1 MTATIIPL
9 AAYRSAA
16 ATPAEPLDPE
26 PGAIVAE
33 LELDW
38 QRARAAAPDETTA
51 RLWWLS
57 QVLDDLAEH
66 EDPAGAARVLSA
78 VALDEVTR
86 ALRTTNKREGG

>member
-1 MTATIIPL
+1 MSNLINL
-9 AAYRSAA
+9 SDFRRAA
-16 ATPAEPLDPE
+16 ATPEEPLDPE

-57 QVLDDLAEH
+57 QVLDDLSEH
-66 EDPAGAARVLSA
+66 EDAALSARVLSA

-86 ALRTTNKREGG
+86 RLSRRGRR

>member
-9 AAYRSAA
+9 AAYRRAA
-16 ATPAEPLDPE
+16 ATPEAPLDHE

-57 QVLDDLAEH
+57 QVLDDIAEH
-66 EDPAGAARVLSA
+66 EEPAGAAALLSS
-78 VALDEVTR
+78 VALGEVTR
-86 ALRTTNKREGG
+86 RLTTGRSR

>member
-1 MTATIIPL
+1 VTAAIISL
-9 AAYRSAA
+9 AAYRRAA
-16 ATPAEPLDPE
+16 TTPAEPLDPE

-66 EDPAGAARVLSA
+66 EEPGRACRIMSSVVLSQ
-78 VALDEVTR
+78 VMEIVSGR
-86 ALRTTNKREGG
+86 SGR

>member
-1 MTATIIPL
+1 MSNLINL
-9 AAYRSAA
+9 SDFRRAA
-16 ATPAEPLDPE
+16 ATPEEPLDPE